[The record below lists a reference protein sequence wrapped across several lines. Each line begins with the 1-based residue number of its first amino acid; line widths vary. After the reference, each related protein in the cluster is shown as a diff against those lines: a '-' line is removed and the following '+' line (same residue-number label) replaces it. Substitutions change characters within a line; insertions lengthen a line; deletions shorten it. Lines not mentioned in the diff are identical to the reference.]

1 MKVTPVPCYADNY
14 AYLVESA
21 DGTCRVVVD
30 ASEGP
35 PVLTALDGGGGTL
48 TAILAT
54 HHHGDHV
61 DGNRDLLARFPGT
74 PVYGHA
80 SDRGRIPG
88 QTEYLEDG
96 ATFSLG
102 PLTIRA
108 LHVPGHTTGALTY
121 VVTEG
126 AEPAAAFTGDTLF
139 AAGCGRLFEGTPAD
153 MTRSLGKLAALPPET
168 RVYCGHEYTESNL
181 RFAAHAEPSN
191 AAVEAKVA
199 EAAAL
204 RAEGRPTVP
213 STIGSEL
220 ATNPFFRTGEP
231 ELRNTFGI
239 PAGADAAEALRVVRE
254 AKNTF

>member
-14 AYLVESA
+14 AYLVES
-21 DGTCRVVVD
+21 GTCRVVVD
-30 ASEGP
+30 ASEGA
-35 PVLTALDGGGGTL
+35 PVLAAIDAAGGTL

-54 HHHGDHV
+54 HHHHDHV
-61 DGNRDLLARFPGT
+61 DGNGALLARFPGT
-74 PVYGHA
+74 PVYGHG

-102 PLTIRA
+102 SLTIRA

-126 AEPAAAFTGDTLF
+126 AEPGAAFTGDTLF

-153 MTRSLGKLAALPPET
+153 MARSLGKLAALPADT

-181 RFAAHAEPSN
+181 AFAAHAEPCN
-191 AAVEAKVA
+191 AAVQAKVA
-199 EAAAL
+199 EVAAL
-204 RAEGRPTVP
+204 RANGHPSVP

-220 ATNPFFRTGEP
+220 ATNPFIRTREP
-231 ELRNTFGI
+231 ELRKTFGI
-239 PAGADAAEALRVVRE
+239 AVSADAAEALRVVRE